1 MPRKKARLPHPRP
14 QTSYTKQPN
23 EKLTPDEVRALTA
36 QLVSDRVTPA
46 TVVSRW
52 AFVLASVSIV
62 TSLLAL
68 VVAVVRR

>member
-1 MPRKKARLPHPRP
+1 MKPSLRS
-14 QTSYTKQPN
+14 SYTKQPN

-36 QLVSDRVTPA
+36 HLVSDRVTPYI
-46 TVVSRW
+46 VVSRW

-68 VVAVVRR
+68 LVAAVRR